1 MYLIKTVWLLD
12 FPLVVFGVASKLLS
26 FFLDFFF
33 FVCVLKP
40 FENSK
45 SLQRPALLCIG
56 RKPLSIKE
64 KPINEA

>member
-33 FVCVLKP
+33 CLC
-40 FENSK
+40 FEALRKAK
-45 SLQRPALLCIG
+45 SLQRPGLLYIG